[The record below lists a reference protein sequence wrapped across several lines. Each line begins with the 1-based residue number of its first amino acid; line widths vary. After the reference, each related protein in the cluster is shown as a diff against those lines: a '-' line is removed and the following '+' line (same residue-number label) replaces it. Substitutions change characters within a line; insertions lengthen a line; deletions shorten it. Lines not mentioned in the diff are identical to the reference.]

1 MKKLNQKQIKI
12 IEIIVLAISVILL
25 TITIIGLEKTVKN
38 RKTTQTFSDE
48 QIETSL
54 PTFEMELTKFALN
67 SVEKIQNVILN
78 ENQNK
83 DNSKNEASTNST
95 SPYYIKINYGA
106 NVVTVYTKNSEGE
119 YTVPARTMVCSTG
132 TGTPRSGVYSL
143 KSRWKWGRLF
153 GNVYGYYCIQIV
165 GNILF
170 HSVPY
175 LTQGDPSS
183 LEYWEYDKLG
193 TTASAGCIRLTVEDV
208 KWIYNNVPSGTLVEF
223 YSSSDPGPLR
233 KTWGA
238 KNFW

>member
-1 MKKLNQKQIKI
+1 MKKLNKKQIKI
-12 IEIIVLAISVILL
+12 IELIILVISIILL
-25 TITIIGLEKTVKN
+25 VITIIGLEKAVKN
-38 RKTTQTFSDE
+38 KKTMQTFSDE
-48 QIETSL
+48 QIETD
-54 PTFEMELTKFALN
+54 LTTLETDLTDADINESEEIKN
-67 SVEKIQNVILN
+67 EVLN
-78 ENQNK
+78 ENQ
-83 DNSKNEASTNST
+83 SKNKTSPNST

-106 NVVTVYTKNSEGE
+106 NVVTIYTKNSEGA
-119 YTVPARTMVCSTG
+119 YTIPAKAMVCSTG

-233 KTWGA
+233 KTGCT
-238 KNFW
+238 KDFWK

>member
-1 MKKLNQKQIKI
+1 MIKLNKKQTKI
-12 IEIIVLAISVILL
+12 IELIIFAISIILL
-25 TITIIGLEKTVKN
+25 IITIIGLEKAVKN
-38 RKTTQTFSDE
+38 KKTMQTSIDE
-48 QIETSL
+48 QIETDL
-54 PTFEMELTKFALN
+54 PTFETDLTEAGIN
-67 SVEKIQNVILN
+67 IAEEI
-78 ENQNK
+78 
-83 DNSKNEASTNST
+83 KNEASNKNQSKNKTRTKFT

-119 YTVPARTMVCSTG
+119 YTVPAKAMVCSTG

-143 KSRWKWGRLF
+143 KSRWKWGKLF
-153 GNVYGYYCIQIV
+153 GDVYGYYCIQIV

-175 LTQGDPSS
+175 LTKGDPSS

-233 KTWGA
+233 KTGCA
-238 KNFW
+238 KDFWK